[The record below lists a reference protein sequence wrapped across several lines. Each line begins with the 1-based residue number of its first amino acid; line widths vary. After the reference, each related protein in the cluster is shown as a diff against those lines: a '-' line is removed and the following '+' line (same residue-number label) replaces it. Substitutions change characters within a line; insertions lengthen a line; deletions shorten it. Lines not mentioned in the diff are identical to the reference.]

1 MEEHDE
7 TVSNP
12 TANRSRLRPGKNP
25 ATIGAIATVL
35 AAVIAGVFTLI
46 STQESRSASPGGVAT
61 ILAALPSGSA
71 DTGQGTKSGGSASGQ
86 FLADMTALNAPSDND
101 YSDTIGGRAVI
112 KTLGVPTGSSA
123 SYGIPSG
130 AKVFRASIGISDTG
144 HGPPAADTKGTFAVF
159 GDATLLEQVR
169 LSMGQLA
176 ILSVPVAGYKVL
188 RIGYTSIGGTDAEG
202 DFGMARFTLG

>member
-7 TVSNP
+7 AVPDP
-12 TANRSRLRPGKNP
+12 TAKRSRLRPGKNP

-46 STQESRSASPGGVAT
+46 STQESRSASPSGVAT
-61 ILAALPSGSA
+61 ILAALPPGSA
-71 DTGQGTKSGGSASGQ
+71 DTGQATGSGGGTNGQ
-86 FLADMTALNAPSDND
+86 FLADMTPLNAPADND

-112 KTLGVPTGSSA
+112 KTVGTPSGASA
-123 SYGIPSG
+123 SYSIPSG
-130 AKVFRASIGISDTG
+130 AKIFHASIGISDKGT
-144 HGPPAADTKGTFAVF
+144 PSADMKGTFAVF

-176 ILSVPVAGYKVL
+176 ILSVPVAGYKIL
-188 RIGYTSIGGTDAEG
+188 RLGYTSINGPNTEG
-202 DFGMARFTLG
+202 DFGMARFTS

>member
-1 MEEHDE
+1 VEEQDE
-7 TVSNP
+7 TVSDP
-12 TANRSRLRPGKNP
+12 PASRSRLRPGKNP

-46 STQESRSASPGGVAT
+46 STQESRSVSPGGVAT

-71 DTGQGTKSGGSASGQ
+71 ETGQATGSGGGTNGQ
-86 FLADMTALNAPSDND
+86 FLADTTALNGPSDND

-112 KTLGVPTGSSA
+112 KTLGISTGSSA
-123 SYGIPSG
+123 SYSIPSG
-130 AKVFRASIGISDTG
+130 AKAFHASIGISDTL
-144 HGPPAADTKGTFAVF
+144 HSAPADTKGTFAVF

-188 RIGYTSIGGTDAEG
+188 RLGYTSIGGTDAEG
-202 DFGMARFTLG
+202 DFGMARFSS

>member
-1 MEEHDE
+1 VEEHDE
-7 TVSNP
+7 TVSDP

-35 AAVIAGVFTLI
+35 AAVVAGVFTLI
-46 STQESRSASPGGVAT
+46 STQESRSASPSGVAT

-71 DTGQGTKSGGSASGQ
+71 ETGQATGSGGGTNGQ
-86 FLADMTALNAPSDND
+86 FLADMNPVNAPADND

-112 KTLGVPTGSSA
+112 KTVGIPTGSGA
-123 SYGIPSG
+123 SYSIPSG
-130 AKVFRASIGISDTG
+130 AKIFRASIGIGDKN
-144 HGPPAADTKGTFAVF
+144 GPPTADTKGTFAVF

-176 ILSVPVAGYKVL
+176 ILSVPVTGYKIL
-188 RIGYTSIGGTDAEG
+188 RLGYTAIAGDNTEG
-202 DFGMARFTLG
+202 DFGMARFTS

>member
-1 MEEHDE
+1 VEEHDE
-7 TVSNP
+7 TVSDP
-12 TANRSRLRPGKNP
+12 TTNRSRLRPGKNP

-46 STQESRSASPGGVAT
+46 STQESRSASPSEVAT

-71 DTGQGTKSGGSASGQ
+71 ETGQATGSGGGTSGQ

-112 KTLGVPTGSSA
+112 KTLGIPTGSSA
-123 SYGIPSG
+123 SYSIPSG
-130 AKVFRASIGISDTG
+130 AKIFRASIGISDTE
-144 HGPPAADTKGTFAVF
+144 HGPPSADTKGTFAVF

-188 RIGYTSIGGTDAEG
+188 RLGYTSIGGTDAEG
-202 DFGMARFTLG
+202 DFGMARFTS